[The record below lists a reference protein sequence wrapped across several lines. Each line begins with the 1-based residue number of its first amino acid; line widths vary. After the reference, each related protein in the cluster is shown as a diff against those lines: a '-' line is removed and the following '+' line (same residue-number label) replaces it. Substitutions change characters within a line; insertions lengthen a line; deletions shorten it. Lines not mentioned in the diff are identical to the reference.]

1 MKLVYYNGLGCLMK
15 FPSCNGADA
24 YDLAEITQYR
34 GVFALPEYKVKE
46 LLFTEIVSIH
56 YLELTQHKDSP
67 DFSSELNT
75 VRTESDLYLYQVS
88 NFNRGAAFLDL
99 VAKQL
104 PKENRVALILT
115 AVDCIEAVELNSEEQ
130 HYKTAWGN
138 KLSILDATQAEE
150 AIITSPQPEKYIS
163 KGLTLLNLAASK
175 FWKNADPENKETH
188 PKNAEVEKWLIKE
201 GLPKTYAP
209 QVATIIRPEWA
220 TKGRR

>member
-15 FPSCNGADA
+15 FPSCNGAEA
-24 YDLAEITQYR
+24 YDLAKITQYR
-34 GVFALPEYKVKE
+34 GVFALPEYKAKE
-46 LLFTEIVSIH
+46 LLFTGIASIH
-56 YLELTQHKDSP
+56 YLELTQHPDSP

-75 VRTESDLYLYQVS
+75 VRTENNLYQVS
-88 NFNRGAAFLDL
+88 NLNRNVLFLDL
-99 VAKQL
+99 VAKLL
-104 PKENRVALILT
+104 PKETRVVLMLT
-115 AVDCIEAVELNSEEQ
+115 AGIDMDEVELNSEQ
-130 HYKTAWGN
+130 KHYKTKWGN

-150 AIITSPQPEKYIS
+150 AITFPQPEYTS

-188 PKNAEVEKWLIKE
+188 PKNAEIEEWLIKE

-209 QVATIIRPEWA
+209 QAATIIRPDWA